1 MDFNKIKKIFETA
14 EITEKELS
22 KIIDGRKKD
31 IENIRLYAEEFY
43 QERYK
48 ETLTNLSV
56 DTLSVEKSGIRVA
69 YLKDA
74 GITNMYQLSLLNY
87 SKIRAIEGI
96 GTQNAKKINN
106 LKNEIVDNLKRNISM
121 RINVDNPSASAH
133 KLVRAL
139 CVFLCREELRSDAK
153 SILKELQK
161 YSQNKSL
168 TEKAAID
175 LYNFLKD
182 RNQKINTLI
191 KNYKSI
197 ANAPS
202 NVYMAHFNRYSSSYY
217 STLEKYCKKITA
229 VTKIK
234 SNLSEEFL
242 KEINSQRVNLTKF
255 KATLRPYQ
263 LFGVKYMIHQQKTLL
278 GDEMGLGKTVQAI
291 AAMVALK
298 AEKKKHFLVVCPAS
312 VLVNWI
318 KEIKKFSDI
327 PTIKIHGGD
336 DEALEEWQTSG
347 GVAVTTYESLTRLNF
362 PHNFVIDM
370 MVVDEAHYVKNPEA
384 QRTQAVIK
392 LVNQSSYAVYMTGT
406 PLINSVEEMCFLVE
420 CLQPQVA
427 KSLDLVKLVSSA
439 ADFRYEL
446 SPVYLRRHSE
456 DVATELPE
464 IIRKDQ
470 WCDLNSVEND
480 KYIETLHSRNYMAIR
495 QVSWNVHNLDQSSK
509 AKRLIEICEN
519 AKEQSRKVIIFSYFL
534 DTIEKVGKILTK
546 NNHKVFTLTGKIS
559 ATKRPQIIDD
569 FTAAPNGSV
578 LISQLVTGGTGL
590 NIQAAS
596 VVVFCEP
603 TLTPASEEQ
612 ALKRAHRIGQTR
624 DVLVYRLIADDTIDE
639 RVLEILA
646 TKKEKFEAFADDSV
660 VADKQKELESEN
672 SVIAE
677 AIKLELERLNI
688 I

>member
-31 IENIRLYAEEFY
+31 IENIRLCAEEFY

-234 SNLSEEFL
+234 SNISEEFL

-278 GDEMGLGKTVQAI
+278 
-291 AAMVALK
+291 
-298 AEKKKHFLVVCPAS
+298 
-312 VLVNWI
+312 
-318 KEIKKFSDI
+318 
-327 PTIKIHGGD
+327 
-336 DEALEEWQTSG
+336 
-347 GVAVTTYESLTRLNF
+347 
-362 PHNFVIDM
+362 
-370 MVVDEAHYVKNPEA
+370 
-384 QRTQAVIK
+384 
-392 LVNQSSYAVYMTGT
+392 
-406 PLINSVEEMCFLVE
+406 
-420 CLQPQVA
+420 
-427 KSLDLVKLVSSA
+427 
-439 ADFRYEL
+439 
-446 SPVYLRRHSE
+446 
-456 DVATELPE
+456 
-464 IIRKDQ
+464 
-470 WCDLNSVEND
+470 CD
-480 KYIETLHSRNYMAIR
+480 
-495 QVSWNVHNLDQSSK
+495 
-509 AKRLIEICEN
+509 
-519 AKEQSRKVIIFSYFL
+519 
-534 DTIEKVGKILTK
+534 
-546 NNHKVFTLTGKIS
+546 
-559 ATKRPQIIDD
+559 
-569 FTAAPNGSV
+569 
-578 LISQLVTGGTGL
+578 
-590 NIQAAS
+590 
-596 VVVFCEP
+596 
-603 TLTPASEEQ
+603 
-612 ALKRAHRIGQTR
+612 
-624 DVLVYRLIADDTIDE
+624 
-639 RVLEILA
+639 
-646 TKKEKFEAFADDSV
+646 
-660 VADKQKELESEN
+660 
-672 SVIAE
+672 
-677 AIKLELERLNI
+677 
-688 I
+688 